1 MLINQKGYTLEKLKA
16 LRKCNIILPLKL
28 LMLYSLETTPE
39 AVLHYA

>member
-16 LRKCNIILPLKL
+16 LCKCIILPLKL

-39 AVLHYA
+39 AALHYA